1 MAGGT
6 REIRLPRAPG
16 GPAPWLVGAALAGLA
31 LLTVVTASNPVDV
44 VSLPPPGSGTATPQ
58 RPPSVAFTSPTAT
71 TWTTGPY
78 AMDLPNLPML
88 PAYVIAAI
96 QLIVTGLCLWLLFLI
111 LRYAWRNVPRMS
123 SRSVPRR
130 TLQALPALPDELVQS
145 AEARLALLREGEPRN
160 AIVACW
166 VDLEDSASAAGLPR
180 HPAETSAEYTV
191 RVLHTWD
198 IAPAALGGL
207 AELYREARYS
217 RHPVTEAHR
226 ARASEQLTAVHAD
239 LQRVAD
245 EAAAA
250 AALAEAEA
258 AAARQATDR

>member
-1 MAGGT
+1 MGGGT
-6 REIRLPRAPG
+6 REIRLPRPPG
-16 GPAPWLVGAALAGLA
+16 GPAPWLVGAGLAGLA
-31 LLTVVTASNPVDV
+31 LLTVVTASEPVDV
-44 VSLPPPGSGTATPQ
+44 LSLPRAGSGTATPPP
-58 RPPSVAFTSPTAT
+58 PPSAPFTSPTAT
-71 TWTTGPY
+71 TPTTGPFS
-78 AMDLPNLPML
+78 DLDQLPML
-88 PAYVIAAI
+88 PPAVIAAL
-96 QLIVTGLCLWLLFLI
+96 QLIVAGLCLWVLFLI
-111 LRYAWRNVPRMS
+111 LRYAWRNMPRMS

-130 TLQALPALPDELVQS
+130 TLRALPALPDELVQS

-180 HPAETSAEYTV
+180 HRAETSAEYTI

-226 ARASEQLTAVHAD
+226 TLAIERLTAVHAD

-258 AAARQATDR
+258 AAAQPASDR

>member
-1 MAGGT
+1 V
-6 REIRLPRAPG
+6 
-16 GPAPWLVGAALAGLA
+16 PWFVGAGLVGLA

-44 VSLPPPGSGTATPQ
+44 VSLPRTASGTVTPAP
-58 RPPSVAFTSPTAT
+58 PPSSSFSPPTAT
-71 TWTTGPY
+71 TPTTGPFS
-78 AMDLPNLPML
+78 DLDQLPML
-88 PAYVIAAI
+88 PPAVIAAI
-96 QLIVTGLCLWLLFLI
+96 QLLVAGIGLWVLFLL
-111 LRYAWRNVPRMS
+111 LRYAWRNIPRMS

-130 TLQALPALPDELVQS
+130 ALRALPALPDELVES
-145 AEARLALLREGEPRN
+145 AAARLALLREGEPRN

-180 HPAETSAEYTV
+180 HPAETSAEYTI

-226 ARASEQLTAVHAD
+226 TRAIEQLTAVHAD

-250 AALAEAEA
+250 AALAAAEA
-258 AAARQATDR
+258 AARQVTDR

>member
-6 REIRLPRAPG
+6 REIRLPRPPG
-16 GPAPWLVGAALAGLA
+16 GFVPWLVGAALAGLA
-31 LLTVVTASNPVDV
+31 LLTVVTASTPVDV
-44 VSLPPPGSGTATPQ
+44 VAQPRSVGGNASVVT
-58 RPPSVAFTSPTAT
+58 PPSTPMSSPTAT
-71 TWTTGPY
+71 TPTTGPF
-78 AMDLPNLPML
+78 ADLSQLPEL
-88 PAYVIAAI
+88 PAAVVALI
-96 QLIVTGLCLWLLFLI
+96 QLVVVGLCLWVLYLI

-123 SRSVPRR
+123 SRTIPRR
-130 TLQALPALPDELVQS
+130 PLQALPALPDELVET
-145 AEARLALLREGEPRN
+145 ADARLALLRAGEPRN

-180 HPAETSAEYTV
+180 HPAETAAEYTV

-217 RHPVTEAHR
+217 RHPVTEQHR
-226 ARASEQLTAVHAD
+226 KEAIARLMTIHAD
-239 LQRVAD
+239 LQQVAD
-245 EAAAA
+245 EAAAR

-258 AAARQATDR
+258 AAARAVTDK

>member
-1 MAGGT
+1 MGGGT
-6 REIRLPRAPG
+6 REIRLPRPPG
-16 GPAPWLVGAALAGLA
+16 GPAPWLVGAGLVGLA
-31 LLTVVTASNPVDV
+31 LLTVVTASTPIDV
-44 VSLPPPGSGTATPQ
+44 VSLPRTGSGTATPPP
-58 RPPSVAFTSPTAT
+58 PPSAPFTSPTAT
-71 TWTTGPY
+71 TPTTGPFR
-78 AMDLPNLPML
+78 DLDQLPML
-88 PAYVIAAI
+88 PPVVIAAI
-96 QLIVTGLCLWLLFLI
+96 QLVVAGLCLWVLFVI

-180 HPAETSAEYTV
+180 HPAETSAEYTI

-226 ARASEQLTAVHAD
+226 TRAIEQLTAVHAD

>member
-6 REIRLPRAPG
+6 REIRLPRPPG
-16 GPAPWLVGAALAGLA
+16 GLAPWLVGAALAALA
-31 LLTVVTASNPVDV
+31 LLTVVTASSPVDV
-44 VSLPPPGSGTATPQ
+44 VSQPRPGGGTARVVT
-58 RPPSVAFTSPTAT
+58 PPSTLMSSPTAT
-71 TWTTGPY
+71 TPTTGPF
-78 AMDLPNLPML
+78 ADLSRLPEL
-88 PAYVIAAI
+88 PAAVVALI
-96 QLIVTGLCLWLLFLI
+96 QLVVVGLCLWVLYLI
-111 LRYAWRNVPRMS
+111 FRYAWRSVPRMS
-123 SRSVPRR
+123 SRTIPRR
-130 TLQALPALPDELVQS
+130 PLQALPALPDELVET
-145 AEARLALLREGEPRN
+145 ADARLALLKEGEPRN

-180 HPAETSAEYTV
+180 HPAETAAEYTI

-217 RHPVTEAHR
+217 RHPVTEQHR
-226 ARASEQLTAVHAD
+226 EEAIARLTMIHAD

-245 EAAAA
+245 EAAAR

-258 AAARQATDR
+258 AAARGVTDW

>member
-1 MAGGT
+1 MGGGT
-6 REIRLPRAPG
+6 REIRLPRPPG
-16 GPAPWLVGAALAGLA
+16 GPAPWLVGAGLAGLA

-44 VSLPPPGSGTATPQ
+44 VSAPRPGNGPAVAQP
-58 RPPSVAFTSPTAT
+58 PPSVPFTSPTAT

-78 AMDLPNLPML
+78 AMDIPNLPML
-88 PAYVIAAI
+88 PAFVIAAI
-96 QLIVTGLCLWLLFLI
+96 QLIAAGLGLWVVYLI
-111 LRYAWRNVPRMS
+111 LRYAWRNMPRMS
-123 SRSVPRR
+123 SRSVPRQ
-130 TLQALPALPDELVQS
+130 TLHALPALPDDLVQS
-145 AEARLALLREGEPRN
+145 AEARLALLRDGEPRN

-180 HPAETSAEYTV
+180 HPAETSAEYTI

-198 IAPAALGGL
+198 VAPAALGGL

-226 ARASEQLTAVHAD
+226 ALAIEKLTVVHAD
-239 LQRVAD
+239 LRRVAD

-258 AAARQATDR
+258 AAARQKSER

>member
-1 MAGGT
+1 M
-6 REIRLPRAPG
+6 
-16 GPAPWLVGAALAGLA
+16 WLVGAGLCGLA
-31 LLTVVTASNPVDV
+31 LLTVVTASGPVDV
-44 VSLPPPGSGTATPQ
+44 VSQPRSATGTATVVT
-58 RPPSVAFTSPTAT
+58 PPSTPMSSPTAT
-71 TWTTGPY
+71 TATTGPF
-78 AMDLPNLPML
+78 ADLEALPSL
-88 PAYVIAAI
+88 PPAVVAAI
-96 QLIVTGLCLWLLFLI
+96 QLIVMGVCLWVLYLI
-111 LRYAWRNVPRMS
+111 FRYAWRNAPRMS
-123 SRSVPRR
+123 SRTVPRR
-130 TLQALPALPDELVQS
+130 PLQALPALPDELVES
-145 AEARLALLREGEPRN
+145 ADARLAKLREGEPRN

-166 VDLEDSASAAGLPR
+166 VDLEDSASSAGLPR
-180 HPAETSAEYTV
+180 NPAETSAEYTI

-226 ARASEQLTAVHAD
+226 ADAVARLTEVHAD

-258 AAARQATDR
+258 AARQVTDR